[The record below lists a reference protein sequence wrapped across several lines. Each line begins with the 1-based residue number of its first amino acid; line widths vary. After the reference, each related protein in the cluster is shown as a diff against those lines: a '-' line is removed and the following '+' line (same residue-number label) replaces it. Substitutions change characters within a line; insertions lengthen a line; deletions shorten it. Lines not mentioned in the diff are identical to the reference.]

1 MAVFSIAP
9 DGGATPLD
17 PVHCRDEDRDLQKL
31 LAQNPEILPGDQIR
45 PEDPCRWLL
54 VRREVPVADPA
65 TGSNRW
71 SIDHVFADQDAVP
84 TLVECKRFADSR
96 ARREVVGQML
106 EYAANGQHYWEPEE
120 LEKLAVRTAAEA
132 GTSLE
137 EALAALEPT
146 GSQSPEEFFAA
157 FARNLREGR
166 VRLVFFLEEAPFE
179 LKSIVEFLNRQ
190 MERTEVLI
198 VEARQYTV
206 EGRRIVIPSLFGFS
220 EEARRVKRAGGA
232 GGPARRWTAETFLAS
247 ARDELSDAA
256 FHAVERLLGFSREQ
270 GFEISWGS
278 GQRLGSFKVQIPEIS
293 RHTLFAVY
301 TNGRIN
307 WYFGY
312 LNENDRQRAFRN
324 KLSERLILDFAAE
337 FPPDLE
343 KRYPALPIEKWA
355 GRESALQTLLIELIE
370 EYRKEG

>member
-166 VRLVFFLEEAPFE
+166 VRLVFFLEEAESSDGAYRGADRRGPPVHGGRPTHRHPIP
-179 LKSIVEFLNRQ
+179 LRLQRRSPPR
-190 MERTEVLI
+190 
-198 VEARQYTV
+198 EA
-206 EGRRIVIPSLFGFS
+206 GRR
-220 EEARRVKRAGGA
+220 
-232 GGPARRWTAETFLAS
+232 RRWTHPQVDRRNLPGRR
-247 ARDELSDAA
+247 AR
-256 FHAVERLLGFSREQ
+256 
-270 GFEISWGS
+270 
-278 GQRLGSFKVQIPEIS
+278 
-293 RHTLFAVY
+293 
-301 TNGRIN
+301 
-307 WYFGY
+307 
-312 LNENDRQRAFRN
+312 
-324 KLSERLILDFAAE
+324 
-337 FPPDLE
+337 
-343 KRYPALPIEKWA
+343 
-355 GRESALQTLLIELIE
+355 
-370 EYRKEG
+370 